1 MYLKV
6 LNRPFSTKYV
16 VKGVQVFHANIWPM
30 ATTHFIRVWVQAME
44 KYHLLLFYCVPECLI
59 GLSTLAHKVAK
70 LVTHVTDHPTP
81 PIHLQ
86 LEAESESCL
95 DV

>member
-1 MYLKV
+1 
-6 LNRPFSTKYV
+6 
-16 VKGVQVFHANIWPM
+16 
-30 ATTHFIRVWVQAME
+30 ME